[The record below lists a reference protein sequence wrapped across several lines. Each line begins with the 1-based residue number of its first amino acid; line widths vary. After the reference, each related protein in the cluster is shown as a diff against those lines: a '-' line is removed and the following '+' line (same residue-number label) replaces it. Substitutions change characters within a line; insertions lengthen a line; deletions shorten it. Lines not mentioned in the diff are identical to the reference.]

1 MLLTSPLARTVL
13 LLVLAA
19 LAAVL
24 MVARL
29 TASHPQERGAVTPE
43 SQVVSLTRHSPG
55 SEAHARHEY
64 RLRVAAT
71 AAAAG

>member
-19 LAAVL
+19 LVAAL
-24 MVARL
+24 MVARV
-29 TASHPQERGAVTPE
+29 TVSDREGQGAVAPE
-43 SQVVSLTRHSPG
+43 SRVVSLSGHSPG

-64 RLRVAAT
+64 RLRVVAA